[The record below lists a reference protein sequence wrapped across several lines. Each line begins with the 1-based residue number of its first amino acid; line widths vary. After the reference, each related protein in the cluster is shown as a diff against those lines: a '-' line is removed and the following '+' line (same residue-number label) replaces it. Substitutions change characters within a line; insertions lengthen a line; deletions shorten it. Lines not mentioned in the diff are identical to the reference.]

1 MEDIAMRTFDF
12 SPLFRSTVGF
22 DRMTQ
27 LMDAAMTRPEQ
38 SDGYPPYNIEKQ
50 GDDKYR
56 ITLAV
61 AGFGRDDIDI
71 TVKEN
76 ALVIS
81 GKAGTDA
88 QEKAFL
94 HRGIAGR
101 AFERSFQLADHLVV
115 KGADMENGL
124 LHVELEVSGRIKV
137 PWAEFALEPDCPSQ
151 NACGCNR
158 LMLLT
163 LYIRV
168 LLLGTCHRRS
178 KSRRIGVGQCQI

>member
-1 MEDIAMRTFDF
+1 MRTFDF

-38 SDGYPPYNIEKQ
+38 SNSYPPYNIEKQ
-50 GDDKYR
+50 GEDKYR

-61 AGFGRDDIDI
+61 AGFGPEDIDV

-76 ALVIS
+76 SLVVS
-81 GKAGTDA
+81 GKSEPASSERA
-88 QEKAFL
+88 YL

-115 KGADMENGL
+115 NGADLENGL
-124 LHVELEVSGRIKV
+124 LHIDLERMVPEELK
-137 PWAEFALEPDCPSQ
+137 P
-151 NACGCNR
+151 
-158 LMLLT
+158 
-163 LYIRV
+163 
-168 LLLGTCHRRS
+168 
-178 KSRRIGVGQCQI
+178 RRIEISSTGPKTIEQKAA

>member
-1 MEDIAMRTFDF
+1 MRTFDF

-50 GDDKYR
+50 GDNKYC

-61 AGFGRDDIDI
+61 AGFGPDDIDV

-76 ALVIS
+76 SLVIS
-81 GKAGTDA
+81 GKAEAVDKE
-88 QEKAFL
+88 QSYL
-94 HRGIAGR
+94 HRSIAGR

-115 KGADMENGL
+115 GGADMENGL
-124 LHVELEVSGRIKV
+124 LHVDLKRIVPEELKPR
-137 PWAEFALEPDCPSQ
+137 
-151 NACGCNR
+151 
-158 LMLLT
+158 
-163 LYIRV
+163 RV
-168 LLLGTCHRRS
+168 EISTGGPKTIEQ
-178 KSRRIGVGQCQI
+178 KAA

>member
-1 MEDIAMRTFDF
+1 MRTFDF

-27 LMDAAMTRPEQ
+27 LMDTAMARSAQ
-38 SDGYPPYNIEKQ
+38 LDAYPPYNIEKQ

-61 AGFGRDDIDI
+61 AGFDRDDIDV
-71 TVKEN
+71 TVKET

-81 GKAGTDA
+81 AGSDTDD
-88 QEKAFL
+88 KDRTYL

-115 KGADMENGL
+115 NSAEMENGL
-124 LHVELEVSGRIKV
+124 LHIELERVV
-137 PWAEFALEPDCPSQ
+137 PEELKP
-151 NACGCNR
+151 
-158 LMLLT
+158 
-163 LYIRV
+163 
-168 LLLGTCHRRS
+168 
-178 KSRRIGVGQCQI
+178 RRIAISSDGQTTIEQQKAA

>member
-1 MEDIAMRTFDF
+1 MRTFDF

-38 SDGYPPYNIEKQ
+38 TDGYPPYNIEKQ

-61 AGFGRDDIDI
+61 AGFAPDDIDI

-76 ALVIS
+76 SLVIS
-81 GKAGTDA
+81 AKAETVDK
-88 QEKAFL
+88 EKAFL
-94 HRGIAGR
+94 HHGIAGR

-115 KGADMENGL
+115 NGAEMENGL
-124 LHVELEVSGRIKV
+124 LHIDLERIVPEELK
-137 PWAEFALEPDCPSQ
+137 P
-151 NACGCNR
+151 
-158 LMLLT
+158 
-163 LYIRV
+163 
-168 LLLGTCHRRS
+168 
-178 KSRRIGVGQCQI
+178 RRIEISNGGPKAIEQKAA